1 MRTKSEMASN
11 RELNT
16 TITRLTVIMT
26 FLTIIN
32 IVVNVPGTIGAIFG
46 IPALSDVYFRNNTQ
60 LLILTLIAATGL
72 SIFLGYF
79 YWKSLKLTH

>member
-1 MRTKSEMASN
+1 MNSN

-26 FLTIIN
+26 FLTIVS

-46 IPALSDVYFRNNTQ
+46 IPALSDAYFHNHTQ
-60 LLILTLIAATGL
+60 SLILALIATTFL

-79 YWKSLKLTH
+79 YWKSLKLTHN